1 MRGMSLDAFHPIVR
15 TWFERRFGGPTDAQA
30 LGWPAIASGRHTLIA
45 APTGSGKTLAAFLT
59 SLDMLVKQAL
69 REAPPLAPPGVASP
83 SPSPLVGRGEQAAGL
98 ADETQV
104 VYVSPLK
111 ALAND
116 IQRNLLAPLEE
127 IRAIAEE
134 MGQPLPEIRVAVR
147 TGDTPQK
154 ERTLHA
160 RRPPHVFITTPE
172 SLYILLTSERGRHA
186 LRTTRTLILDEL
198 HAVAPSKRGSHLAL
212 SVERLCH
219 LAEGP
224 VTRIGLSATQKPI
237 EEMARLLTGGQGGAS
252 LSFRAESRDLSGNT
266 PYSRTLSPRDVSA
279 ALNMTSHTPSRRGRE
294 VPASAG
300 TTGKG
305 PGVTERGAGTTG
317 PPPPPLRGDLSPLGR
332 GGSAECEIVD
342 TGHRRAMDVAIEL
355 PRNFEL
361 GPIATHEQW
370 AQTLDQV
377 VELAEQH
384 RTTLVFVNTRRLVE
398 RVAHLLSDRLGDEN
412 VAAHH
417 GSLSRETR
425 YDTEQR
431 LKEGRVRVCVASASL
446 ELGIDIGDIDLVCQI
461 GSPRNIGVALQRVGR
476 SGHFLGGTP
485 KGRFFPLTRDELVET
500 VALLRCIKDGALD
513 ALHIPPWPLDVLAQ
527 QVVASCVMEEWDE
540 DALYDLLTQAYP
552 YRELSREHF
561 DEVVRM
567 LSEGVAGGG
576 GGPAG
581 DPHPGGGGARRR
593 TCTATA

>member
-1 MRGMSLDAFHPIVR
+1 MSLDAFHPIVR
-15 TWFERRFGGPTDAQA
+15 AWFERRFGAPTDAQA

-69 REAPPLAPPGVASP
+69 GEAERRDSRL
-83 SPSPLVGRGEQAAGL
+83 RGNDGTGYGNDEDESGAEAGL
-98 ADETQV
+98 PDETQV

-127 IRAIAEE
+127 IRALAEE

-186 LRTTRTLILDEL
+186 IKTTRTLILDEL

-212 SVERLCH
+212 SVERLCP

-237 EEMARLLTGGQGGAS
+237 EEMARLLTGGQGG
-252 LSFRAESRDLSGNT
+252 
-266 PYSRTLSPRDVSA
+266 
-279 ALNMTSHTPSRRGRE
+279 E
-294 VPASAG
+294 VPASEGTTERVSGATGKRSG
-300 TTGKG
+300 TTGDC
-305 PGVTERGAGTTG
+305 A
-317 PPPPPLRGDLSPLGR
+317 
-332 GGSAECEIVD
+332 IVD
-342 TGHRRAMDVAIEL
+342 TGHRRAMDIAIEI

-398 RVAHLLSDRLGDEN
+398 RVAHLLSDRLGEEN

-431 LKEGRVRVCVASASL
+431 LKEGR
-446 ELGIDIGDIDLVCQI
+446 
-461 GSPRNIGVALQRVGR
+461 
-476 SGHFLGGTP
+476 
-485 KGRFFPLTRDELVET
+485 
-500 VALLRCIKDGALD
+500 
-513 ALHIPPWPLDVLAQ
+513 
-527 QVVASCVMEEWDE
+527 
-540 DALYDLLTQAYP
+540 
-552 YRELSREHF
+552 
-561 DEVVRM
+561 
-567 LSEGVAGGG
+567 
-576 GGPAG
+576 
-581 DPHPGGGGARRR
+581 
-593 TCTATA
+593 